1 MRMNA
6 EIERETAAL
15 VSQADEVLRG
25 QADLLNTP
33 KHQRRVNDDTELFS
47 DEESAYAHASTVSG
61 GASEGSTVETMD
73 LSSPGAM
80 LDGILR
86 RAGNA
91 NAAAV
96 AAAAAVGEAEA
107 AAIAAAIPNGL
118 PARPPSRSGGGGG
131 SRGGGGSAAR
141 PQSARGSRPSTARST
156 SSRPSTAGGG
166 RPASRRGRADMLVI
180 DTEGDAALEAV
191 ISGEMGEEATLRFLK
206 AKLKV
211 MQEEIVDLST
221 QLKTNRSKA
230 SDAEGQLKKLA
241 VAQTKSQKSAE
252 SAQAAVAKHKH
263 AAEDAARKYQNEQ
276 AQNKLLRKELEV
288 IKRSQKQSDG
298 RYSALE
304 VRLRRAQE
312 DADNAK
318 DELRRTRDSRGGSSG
333 SSRGQVEALE
343 ASNKVLATQ
352 KRELLTAFK
361 KQLKLIDIL
370 KRQKLHI
377 EAARVL
383 QFSEDEFVKA
393 MDWGTAVA

>member
-1 MRMNA
+1 
-6 EIERETAAL
+6 
-15 VSQADEVLRG
+15 
-25 QADLLNTP
+25 
-33 KHQRRVNDDTELFS
+33 
-47 DEESAYAHASTVSG
+47 
-61 GASEGSTVETMD
+61 
-73 LSSPGAM
+73 
-80 LDGILR
+80 
-86 RAGNA
+86 
-91 NAAAV
+91 
-96 AAAAAVGEAEA
+96 
-107 AAIAAAIPNGL
+107 
-118 PARPPSRSGGGGG
+118 
-131 SRGGGGSAAR
+131 
-141 PQSARGSRPSTARST
+141 
-156 SSRPSTAGGG
+156 
-166 RPASRRGRADMLVI
+166 MLVI

-352 KRELLTAFK
+352 RRGLLTAFK